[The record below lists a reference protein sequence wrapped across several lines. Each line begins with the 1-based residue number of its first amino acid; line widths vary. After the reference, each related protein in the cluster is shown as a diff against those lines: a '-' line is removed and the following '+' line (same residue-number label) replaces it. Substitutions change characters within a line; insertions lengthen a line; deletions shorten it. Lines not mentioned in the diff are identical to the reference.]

1 MMKNFNKSLFWGLLF
16 GSMASGLGGVGIA
29 VTRLAL
35 PETDPFTLSF
45 LRWFIM
51 LLGLVAFSASTLLK
65 TRLPIKDLLKVNL
78 LGIAYFSGFP
88 ICLTFG
94 LEFTTSGRAGI
105 VFATM
110 PVWTIIIASFFQIEK
125 LNVTKFTS
133 ILLAFGGV
141 VLSLSSN
148 LSDNS
153 GQILMGDIVIT
164 AGVIS
169 ASIFTV
175 FAKGLIKNYGSQP
188 VMIYSLLSGVVFMF
202 LIAFLFGSP
211 FAGSL
216 DLSLNGWFYVFIL
229 GVPSGALM
237 IYFWGL
243 ALRMISP
250 TQAAICSGF
259 NPLTAIVAGAFLL
272 GEEVTNFFLIGF
284 LCVIS
289 AVIFLQTANK
299 ND

>member
-1 MMKNFNKSLFWGLLF
+1 
-16 GSMASGLGGVGIA
+16 
-29 VTRLAL
+29 
-35 PETDPFTLSF
+35 
-45 LRWFIM
+45 M
-51 LLGLVAFSASTLLK
+51 LLGLVAFSAKALLT
-65 TRLPIKDLLKVNL
+65 TRFARKDFLKVSL

-125 LNVTKFTS
+125 LNATKITA

-148 LSDNS
+148 LSDNN
-153 GQILMGDIVIT
+153 GQILTGDILIT
-164 AGVIS
+164 IGVIS

-188 VMIYSLLSGVVFMF
+188 VMIYGLLSGVVFMF
-202 LIAFLFGSP
+202 LIALLFGSP

-216 DLSLNGWFYVFIL
+216 DFNINGWFYVFIL
-229 GVPSGALM
+229 GIPSGALM

-259 NPLTAIVAGAFLL
+259 NPLTAILAGAILL
-272 GEEVTNFFLIGF
+272 GEEITSLFLIGF

-289 AVIFLQTANK
+289 AVIFLQIANK
-299 ND
+299 NE

>member
-1 MMKNFNKSLFWGLLF
+1 
-16 GSMASGLGGVGIA
+16 MASGLGGVGLA
-29 VTRLAL
+29 VTQLAL
-35 PETDPFTLSF
+35 PQTDPFSLSF

-51 LLGLVAFSASTLLK
+51 LLGLFAFSARALLT
-65 TRLPIKDLLKVNL
+65 TRFARKDFLKVSL

-125 LNVTKFTS
+125 LNATKITA

-148 LSDNS
+148 LSDNN
-153 GQILMGDIVIT
+153 GQILTGDILIT
-164 AGVIS
+164 IGVIS

-188 VMIYSLLSGVVFMF
+188 VMIYALLSGVVFMF
-202 LIAFLFGSP
+202 LIALLFGSP

-216 DLSLNGWFYVFIL
+216 DFNINGWFYVFIL
-229 GVPSGALM
+229 GIPSGALM

-259 NPLTAIVAGAFLL
+259 NPLTAILAGAILL
-272 GEEVTNFFLIGF
+272 GEEITSLFLIGF

-289 AVIFLQTANK
+289 AVIFLQIANK
-299 ND
+299 NE

>member
-1 MMKNFNKSLFWGLLF
+1 MKELNKSLFWGLF
-16 GSMASGLGGVGIA
+16 FASIASALGGVGLA
-29 VTRLAL
+29 VTKLAL
-35 PETDPFTLSF
+35 PQTDPFTLSF

-51 LLGLVAFSASTLLK
+51 LLGLVAFSIRSLLK
-65 TRLPIKDLLKVNL
+65 TRFTQKDLLKVGL

-105 VFATM
+105 VFAAM
-110 PVWTIIIASFFQIEK
+110 PIWTIIIASCFQIEK
-125 LNVTKFTS
+125 LTVTKFIA

-148 LSDNS
+148 LSNNNLS
-153 GQILMGDIVIT
+153 ILVGDAIIT

-169 ASIFTV
+169 ASVFTV
-175 FAKGLIKNYGSQP
+175 FAKGLIKNYGSQS

-202 LIAFLFGSP
+202 FIALFFGFP
-211 FAGSL
+211 FSGSL
-216 DLSLNGWFYVFIL
+216 NLKMDGWFYVFIL
-229 GVPSGALM
+229 GIPSGTLM

-243 ALRMISP
+243 ALKMISP

-259 NPLTAIVAGAFLL
+259 NPLTAILAGAILL
-272 GEEVTNFFLIGF
+272 SEEVTTAFLFGF
-284 LCVIS
+284 LCVVS
-289 AVIFLQTANK
+289 AVVFLQIANK
-299 ND
+299 NE

>member
-1 MMKNFNKSLFWGLLF
+1 
-16 GSMASGLGGVGIA
+16 MASGLGGVGLA
-29 VTRLAL
+29 VTQLAL
-35 PETDPFTLSF
+35 PQTDPFSLSF

-51 LLGLVAFSASTLLK
+51 LLGLFAFSARALLT
-65 TRLPIKDLLKVNL
+65 TRFARKDFLKVSL

-125 LNVTKFTS
+125 LNATKITA

-148 LSDNS
+148 LSDNN
-153 GQILMGDIVIT
+153 GQILTGDILIT
-164 AGVIS
+164 IGVIS

-188 VMIYSLLSGVVFMF
+188 VMIYGLLSGVVFMF
-202 LIAFLFGSP
+202 LIALLFGSP

-216 DLSLNGWFYVFIL
+216 DFNINGWFYVFIL
-229 GVPSGALM
+229 GIPSGALM

-259 NPLTAIVAGAFLL
+259 NPLTAILAGAILL
-272 GEEVTNFFLIGF
+272 GEEITSLFLIGF

-289 AVIFLQTANK
+289 AVIFLQIANK
-299 ND
+299 NE

>member
-1 MMKNFNKSLFWGLLF
+1 MIEFNKSLFWGLF
-16 GSMASGLGGVGIA
+16 FASMASGLGGIGLS

-35 PETDPFTLSF
+35 PQTDPFSLSF

-51 LLGLVAFSASTLLK
+51 LLGLVAFSAKALLI
-65 TRLPIKDLLKVNL
+65 TCFTHQDLLKVSM

-125 LNVTKFTS
+125 LNATKITA

-148 LSDNS
+148 LSDNN
-153 GQILMGDIVIT
+153 GQILTGDILIIT
-164 AGVIS
+164 GVIS

-188 VMIYSLLSGVVFMF
+188 VMIYALLSGVVFMF
-202 LIAFLFGSP
+202 LIALLFGSP

-216 DLSLNGWFYVFIL
+216 DFNINGWFYVFIL
-229 GVPSGALM
+229 GIPAGALM

-259 NPLTAIVAGAFLL
+259 NPLTAILAGAILL
-272 GEEVTNFFLIGF
+272 GEEITSLFLIGF

-289 AVIFLQTANK
+289 AVIFLQIANK
-299 ND
+299 NE

>member
-1 MMKNFNKSLFWGLLF
+1 MREFNKSLFWGLF
-16 GSMASGLGGVGIA
+16 FASVASGLGGVGLA
-29 VTRLAL
+29 VTRMAL
-35 PETDPFTLSF
+35 PQTDPFTLSF

-51 LLGLVAFSASTLLK
+51 LLGLVAFSAKALLI
-65 TRLPIKDLLKVNL
+65 TCFTHKDLLKVSM

-110 PVWTIIIASFFQIEK
+110 PIWTIVIASFFQIEK
-125 LNVTKFTS
+125 LNVTKFIA

-141 VLSLSSN
+141 VLCLSSN
-148 LSDNS
+148 LNDNN
-153 GQILMGDIVIT
+153 GQILIGDLLIT

-169 ASIFTV
+169 ASVFTV

-202 LIAFLFGSP
+202 LVAVLFGSP

-216 DLSLNGWFYVFIL
+216 DFSMNGWIYVFIL

-259 NPLTAIVAGAFLL
+259 NPLTAILAGTILL
-272 GEEVTNFFLIGF
+272 GEEITSLFLIGF

-289 AVIFLQTANK
+289 AVIVLQVANK
-299 ND
+299 NE

>member
-1 MMKNFNKSLFWGLLF
+1 MKEFNKSLFWGLF
-16 GSMASGLGGVGIA
+16 FASMASGLGGVGLAI
-29 VTRLAL
+29 TRLAL
-35 PETDPFTLSF
+35 PQTDPFSLSF

-51 LLGLVAFSASTLLK
+51 LLGLVAFSARALLT
-65 TRLPIKDLLKVNL
+65 TRFARKDFLKVSL

-125 LNVTKFTS
+125 LNATKFIA

-141 VLSLSSN
+141 VLSLASN
-148 LSDNS
+148 LSENN
-153 GQILMGDIVIT
+153 GQILTGDILIT
-164 AGVIS
+164 IGVIS

-175 FAKGLIKNYGSQP
+175 FAKGLIKNYGNQP
-188 VMIYSLLSGVVFMF
+188 VMVYALLSGVVFMF
-202 LIAFLFGSP
+202 LIALLFGSP

-216 DLSLNGWFYVFIL
+216 DFDINGWFYVFIL
-229 GVPSGALM
+229 GIPSGALM

-259 NPLTAIVAGAFLL
+259 NPLTAILAGAILL
-272 GEEVTNFFLIGF
+272 GEEITSLFLIGF

-289 AVIFLQTANK
+289 AVIFLQIANK
-299 ND
+299 NE